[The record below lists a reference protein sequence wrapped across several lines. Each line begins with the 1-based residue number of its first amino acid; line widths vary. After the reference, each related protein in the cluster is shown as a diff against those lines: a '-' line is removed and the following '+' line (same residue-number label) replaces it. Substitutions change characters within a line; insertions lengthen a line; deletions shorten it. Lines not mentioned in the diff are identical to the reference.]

1 MDSRVV
7 LRQYRETPFYKNKTT
22 MEFTADN
29 PSFRPELWRAQGE
42 YQSLL
47 GHQIFCIDSGA
58 TQQYS
63 PQTSVLLLIHGF
75 PTSSWDWLPMWG
87 DLIKNYR
94 VIALDMLGFGFS
106 DKPNN
111 RNYSIHGQADI
122 VEALVAAKGLES
134 FHVLAHDYG
143 DTVAQELLAR
153 QLEGN
158 GVGQWLSCCFLNG
171 GLFPETHRALL
182 TQKLLLSPIGSL
194 LNSFTGF
201 RKFCRNFS
209 SVFGAD
215 TQPSDQE
222 LNDFWWL
229 INFNNGKHL
238 FHNLITYISDRIQH
252 RERWVSALQTSSI
265 PLALINGSVD
275 PVSGSHMVARYK
287 ELECRLDYCAELPT
301 IGHYPQVE
309 APEDVLTH
317 YQIFL
322 RGDNL

>member
-1 MDSRVV
+1 
-7 LRQYRETPFYKNKTT
+7 
-22 MEFTADN
+22 MESATGQ
-29 PSFRPELWRAQGE
+29 PSFSPELWRAQGE

-47 GHQIFCIDSGA
+47 GHQIFCIDSA
-58 TQQYS
+58 ASQPTEAQQPS
-63 PQTSVLLLIHGF
+63 LLLIHGF
-75 PTSSWDWLPMWG
+75 PTSSWDWLPMWN
-87 DLIKNYR
+87 DLAKHYR

-158 GVGQWLSCCFLNG
+158 GAGQWLSCCFLNG

-182 TQKLLLSPIGSL
+182 TQKLLLSPLGSL
-194 LNSFTGF
+194 INKLTGF
-201 RKFCRNFS
+201 GKFCRNFS

-215 TQPSDQE
+215 TQPSEQE
-222 LNDFWWL
+222 LKDFWWL
-229 INFNNGKHL
+229 INFNNGKHV
-238 FHNLITYISDRIQH
+238 FHNLITYMSDRIQH

-287 ELECRLDYCAELPT
+287 ELDCRLNYCAELAK

-322 RGDNL
+322 HGDNL

>member
-1 MDSRVV
+1 
-7 LRQYRETPFYKNKTT
+7 

-47 GHQIFCIDSGA
+47 GHQIFCIDSVA

-158 GVGQWLSCCFLNG
+158 GVRQWLYCCFLNG

-182 TQKLLLSPIGSL
+182 TQKLLLSHIGSL

-222 LNDFWWL
+222 LKDFWWL

-238 FHNLITYISDRIQH
+238 FHNLITYMSDRIQH

-309 APEDVLTH
+309 ATEDVMTH